1 MPTVS
6 LRDTGIQLGRTTG
19 QTVSLKTLRLNGYTR
34 TFASDGYKRV
44 NPFEVARNHADDPN
58 SGSSNY
64 SLGAW
69 VGYQQSYCAP
79 GSNLAYT
86 IGYGSISVSWSKPSG
101 YLDSLCDQYL
111 YAKDTGQT
119 VVNSTALAVNPFS
132 SPSQSQGLGDGTA
145 ASVNLAS
152 YSGRYVA
159 LGVKSRWYDSVTT
172 YEAND
177 NGAYSG
183 ASGQQLLTGAG
194 VGILVRAYN
203 TVPGTVSAV
212 QLTDPNSC
220 YVGQNVT
227 LRVSFSM
234 EGPSTG
240 RLEEQVNGGSWT
252 VVTTIS
258 AGSSSI
264 DLSRASGSNYKYRL
278 RYNSVSPD
286 QWSTMSGTVSAV
298 CNLI

>member
-1 MPTVS
+1 MPEIS
-6 LRDTGIQLGRTTG
+6 LRGTGIQLGRTTG
-19 QTVSLKTLRLNGYTR
+19 QIVSLKTLRLNGYTR

-44 NPFEVARNHADDPN
+44 NPYEVAAGHADDPN
-58 SGSSNY
+58 STSTEWKLS
-64 SLGAW
+64 AW

-132 SPSQSQGLGDGTA
+132 SPSQSQGLGDGTSD
-145 ASVNLAS
+145 SVNLAS

-183 ASGQQLLTGAG
+183 ASGQQLLQGAG

-203 TVPGTVSAV
+203 TVPGAINISQLDNPAYCYIGQTVTV
-212 QLTDPNSC
+212 
-220 YVGQNVT
+220 
-227 LRVSFSM
+227 RVSYSM

-240 RLEEQVNGGSWT
+240 RLEQQVNGGSWT
-252 VVTTIS
+252 FVSNVS
-258 AGSSSI
+258 AGSTYS
-264 DLSRASGSNYKYRL
+264 DLSRTADGSNYNFRL

-286 QWSTMSGTVSAV
+286 QWSTGTATNIY
-298 CNLI
+298 CTQI

>member
-44 NPFEVARNHADDPN
+44 NPYEVAAGRADDPN

-132 SPSQSQGLGDGTA
+132 SPSQSQGLGDGTS
-145 ASVNLAS
+145 ASVNLGS

-183 ASGQQLLTGAG
+183 ASGQQLLQGAG

-212 QLTDPNSC
+212 QLTGPDYC
-220 YVGQNVT
+220 YVGESIW
-227 LRVSFSM
+227 LRVYFSM

-252 VVTTIS
+252 FANTIS

-264 DLSRASGSNYKYRL
+264 DLYRASGSNYKYRL
-278 RYNSVSPD
+278 RYNDVSPD